1 MAFEIPEFDPC
12 SPSEFFNKIG
22 EAYANFIETANRL
35 IDELSAEA
43 FGNFLTTMAVLLV
56 LLGLTKA
63 VNLTAMVV
71 ASIVGNVTG
80 TLNALI
86 AMAYS
91 MVAGVRIMIRYLAA
105 KMLIIQLTTRI
116 KVGTLLLGDM
126 TDLLQFLLSLQRLR
140 STLTITP
147 MQNAA
152 EAGVHLDTAAKLV
165 RQNIRPSGKV
175 ALGAKQIYSVNSA
188 ELRTAIREL
197 DLAINKITGFP
208 PLPLQGSFKDDIDR
222 LNKKYNIPLNQAAN
236 STSFD
241 RFSSP
246 SKAIIAIP
254 DPLAFPKAIKH
265 AIEHFQ
271 QNLYI
276 SKTNPET
283 GEVSEELNPV
293 IVAQIRD
300 YLQELVT
307 IPGVQDVIKNIIILS
322 FTKKKMTVIGTRL
335 PIKAVVLREFMKK
348 SAMAFSSYAKD
359 KLAGTAAFTKAGINQ
374 SPTASSAFNIAQ
386 GAANFV
392 EDTINSI
399 EDKIEEVS
407 EFLNLG
413 TPEDRAYPSK
423 SNLASAS
430 TLVNLAELS
439 ILSLPSWENVITNR
453 GEFFASIFLP
463 KAYRLIDDSKKS
475 LVSLKETDKKIDK
488 AKQVLGMQAKI
499 SSAQA
504 LISASLTN
512 DLQFR
517 FPGQEATTTL
527 NADQIDASFQNS
539 LNIWNDLEQAIFDR
553 KAKILSNGN
562 VQALPSE
569 MSLIQDLA
577 DEQLTDLALGNLSI
591 LAYSSR
597 ARVIKG
603 LQAVI
608 ILVRRM
614 TERDQLELALAQS
627 FVTSVETNPLFNGVI
642 KPAWDAFMRS
652 LGNADL
658 AKDVYDDLQNG
669 TLASLAAAQ
678 GTVLYGMQELQNLS
692 ICGDKLFDVDSALL
706 FEALGGSND
715 KTKKFVT
722 RAKRK
727 LGELKDQKTKME
739 LVIEETNQK
748 MADKIEAG
756 KVKAANAKKAAQDKI
771 DEANKKAEEAKKQ
784 LEEARIEAEVK
795 ALNAVNAPWLNQED
809 EFRGGEF

>member
-12 SPSEFFNKIG
+12 SPSEFFNKIR
-22 EAYANFIETANRL
+22 EAYANFLETADRL

-43 FGNFLTTMAVLLV
+43 FGNFLTTMAVLFV

-63 VNLTAMVV
+63 INLTSMVI
-71 ASIVGNVTG
+71 ASIVGNITG
-80 TLNALI
+80 TINALI
-86 AMAYS
+86 ATAYS
-91 MVAGVRIMIRYLAA
+91 LVAGVRMMIRYLAA
-105 KMLIIQLTTRI
+105 QALIIQLNTRI
-116 KVGTLLLGDM
+116 KVGSLLLSDM

-140 STLTITP
+140 STLSITP

-152 EAGVHLDTAAKLV
+152 EANVHLDTAAKLV

-188 ELRTAIREL
+188 ELRAAIREL

-208 PLPLQGSFKDDIDR
+208 PLPLQGSFKEDIDR
-222 LNKKYNIPLNQAAN
+222 LNKKYNIPINEVQN
-236 STSFD
+236 STTFD

-246 SKAIIAIP
+246 SKSIIAVP

-276 SKTNPET
+276 SKIDAET
-283 GEVSEELNPV
+283 GKVTEKLNPV
-293 IVAQIRD
+293 FVTQIRN

-307 IPGVQDVIKNIIILS
+307 MPGVQDVIRNLIILS

-335 PIKAVVLREFMKK
+335 PIKAVVLREFVKK
-348 SAMAFSSYAKD
+348 GALALKSYAKD
-359 KLAGTAAFTKAGINQ
+359 KLAGTADLAKAGINLT
-374 SPTASSAFNIAQ
+374 PGGTSAFNIAQ
-386 GAANFV
+386 GTANFV
-392 EDTINSI
+392 EDTINTV

-413 TPEDRAYPSK
+413 TPEDRAYPNK
-423 SNLASAS
+423 SNLASSS
-430 TLVNLAELS
+430 TLVNLAELN
-439 ILSLPSWENVITNR
+439 ILSLPSWENIITNR

-463 KAYRLIDDSKKS
+463 KAYRLIDDSKKGLNS
-475 LVSLKETDKKIDK
+475 LQKEDKKIDK
-488 AKQVLGMQAKI
+488 AKQILGLQVKI

-504 LISASLTN
+504 LISSSLTN
-512 DLQFR
+512 DLQFK
-517 FPGQEATTTL
+517 FPGQTITTTL
-527 NADQIDASFQNS
+527 NADQIDAAFQNS

-553 KAKILSNGN
+553 RAKILSNGT
-562 VQALPSE
+562 VQAFPSE
-569 MSLIQDLA
+569 MSIIQDLA

-603 LQAVI
+603 IQAII
-608 ILVRRM
+608 ILLRRM
-614 TERDQLELALAQS
+614 MERDNLELVLAQN
-627 FVTSVETNPLFNGVI
+627 FVTSVEKNPLFNSVI
-642 KPAWDAFMRS
+642 KSSWDAFMKS
-652 LGNADL
+652 LGTADL
-658 AKDVYDDLQNG
+658 AKDIYNDLQNG
-669 TLASLAAAQ
+669 SLASLAAAQ
-678 GTVLYGMQELQNLS
+678 GTILYGMQELQDLTL
-692 ICGDKLFDVDSALL
+692 CGNKLFDVDSALL
-706 FEALGGSND
+706 FEALGGAND
-715 KTKKFVT
+715 KTKKFVQ

-748 MADKIEAG
+748 LKDKVEAA

-771 DEANKKAEEAKKQ
+771 NEANKKAEEAKQ
-784 LEEARIEAEVK
+784 HAEEAKIEAEVK
-795 ALNAVNAPWLNQED
+795 ALNAVTAPWLNQED
-809 EFRGGEF
+809 EFRGEGF